1 MGAILGSIGPRKRG
15 RGRVG
20 NLQAQREIQA
30 RQDHQDLQ
38 GHLDQ
43 AATDD
48 QDAAAQTWILR
59 KGRQDPRVEAK
70 GVATS
75 TIKDRHLLRHLPK
88 TTKHIG

>member
-1 MGAILGSIGPRKRG
+1 MKFSIICRQG
-15 RGRVG
+15 RLV
-20 NLQAQREIQA
+20 LQAQREIQE

-75 TIKDRHLLRHLPK
+75 TIKDRHLLRHLPQ

>member
-1 MGAILGSIGPRKRG
+1 MKFSVICRQG
-15 RGRVG
+15 RLV
-20 NLQAQREIQA
+20 LQAQREIQE

-38 GHLDQ
+38 GHPDQ

-59 KGRQDPRVEAK
+59 QGRQDYRVKAN

-75 TIKDRHLLRHLPK
+75 TIKEGHLLRHLPRPV
-88 TTKHIG
+88 KHIG